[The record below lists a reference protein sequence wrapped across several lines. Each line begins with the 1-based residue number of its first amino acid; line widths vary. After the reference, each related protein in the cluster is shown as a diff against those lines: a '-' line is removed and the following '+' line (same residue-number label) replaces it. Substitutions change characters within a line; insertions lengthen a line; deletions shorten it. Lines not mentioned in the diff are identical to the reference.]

1 MLQGLY
7 DWTMRASKHKN
18 AERSLAAMCFAESSF
33 LPALP
38 EVMLLPMILAD
49 RTKAWRLAAICTGAS
64 VIGGIVGYLI
74 GVFLFETVGEPL
86 LAFYGMAGSFERL
99 AEDYNDLGWLMVL
112 IGGGI
117 TPVPYKVITIL
128 SGVTRLDFAVFVAM
142 SVVARAVRFYIPCAI
157 LYWYGEQARGFI
169 EKRLGLTFW
178 IMIAVVVVGF
188 AVVGLLA

>member
-7 DWTMRASKHKN
+7 DWTLKMSQHRN

-33 LPALP
+33 LPAMP

-49 RTKAWRLAAICTGAS
+49 RTRTWRLAFVCTLWS
-64 VIGGIVGYLI
+64 VLGGILGYFI
-74 GVFLFETVGEPL
+74 GVFLFESVGEPL
-86 LAFYGMAGSFERL
+86 LAFYRMTGSFERI

-128 SGVTRLDFAVFVAM
+128 SGVTRLDFAVFVGM
-142 SVVARAVRFYIPCAI
+142 SVVARSIRFLIPCAL
-157 LYWYGEQARGFI
+157 LYYFGPQAKVFL
-169 EKRLGLTFW
+169 EKRMSLVFW
-178 IMIAVVVVGF
+178 TSLALIVG
-188 AVVGLLA
+188 GTLLAGYVL